1 MSTGILRLMLQVAA
15 VHRLID
21 DQGNTTAEN
30 VTMSAVIKDGGA
42 NGGWT
47 TSTPSAHVQF
57 IVNNPAAF
65 GQFRPKQIYNADL
78 SLTQPA
84 APAPAAAA
92 S

>member
-1 MSTGILRLMLQVAA
+1 
-15 VHRLID
+15 
-21 DQGNTTAEN
+21 
-30 VTMSAVIKDGGA
+30 
-42 NGGWT
+42 
-47 TSTPSAHVQF
+47 VQF

-84 APAPAAAA
+84 APAPALPAAPAPAAAA